1 MKMLVTEFRFMRD
14 GTRTVVMIVFPF
26 VARIYLRLLQSI
38 NMTTWLINIE
48 HIKIGKREIRK
59 IYVGGGD

>member
-38 NMTTWLINIE
+38 NMTT
-48 HIKIGKREIRK
+48 
-59 IYVGGGD
+59 